1 MMTQAR
7 RAAERELGQALGL
20 GEGVG
25 EVGWMSTRQV
35 RTAAAVLPV
44 ALRNSAK
51 TAFAVVPVTLTP
63 FWLRQLLNAAS
74 AELLIVR
81 PKPPPKPPPEPA
93 GAYLA
98 HALNAAESRAP
109 KDPVKDGRGRGDLVG
124 NALGEKDPRGRPAN
138 CPGLIVTPCCFRHVW
153 NALSFADV
161 VALALEVAAALL
173 VLPLLPPQPV
183 STSVAAST
191 GSAPRTRNRRSVV
204 PPFMMISSDGG

>member
-7 RAAERELGQALGL
+7 RELGQALGL
-20 GEGVG
+20 GKGVG

-44 ALRNSAK
+44 ALRNSAR
-51 TAFAVVPVTLTP
+51 TALAVVPVTLTP

-81 PKPPPKPPPEPA
+81 PKPPPKPA

-153 NALSFADV
+153 NALSLADV

-173 VLPLLPPQPV
+173 LLLLLLPLLPQPV

-191 GSAPRTRNRRSVV
+191 GSAPRTSSRRSVV

>member
-1 MMTQAR
+1 M
-7 RAAERELGQALGL
+7 GQALGL

-25 EVGWMSTRQV
+25 EGVGEGEVGWMSTRQV
-35 RTAAAVLPV
+35 RIAAAVLPV
-44 ALRNSAK
+44 ALRSSAR

-81 PKPPPKPPPEPA
+81 PKPPPKPA

-124 NALGEKDPRGRPAN
+124 NALGEKDPRGL
-138 CPGLIVTPCCFRHVW
+138 G
-153 NALSFADV
+153 
-161 VALALEVAAALL
+161 
-173 VLPLLPPQPV
+173 
-183 STSVAAST
+183 
-191 GSAPRTRNRRSVV
+191 RRSRCPTHSTCQAESWSVGSC
-204 PPFMMISSDGG
+204 IAT